1 MQKGDAMKKAYALLF
16 GLLAF
21 LLAQPA
27 RADVSYTGTLANST
41 TTFDVILNLSAT
53 STVTLQTYGF
63 GGGVNQAGNTILP
76 GGTDPFVAIF
86 SGVGDSA
93 TIVTDG
99 LANPFG
105 TSADVT
111 NYSSFVG
118 CPLANTVSN
127 FGSTTCA
134 DVKMTL
140 PSLSAGTYT
149 IVLSDGQYQA
159 NAIFDNGTL
168 GEGFTDFTT
177 GSFCNFEDIITS
189 SGVVTPCPNTSGA
202 FALDI
207 TGLPPGSTTTV
218 TPEPTTL
225 VLLGSGLLA
234 AGCGG
239 RRRASRTVGLK
250 KEV

>member
-1 MQKGDAMKKAYALLF
+1 MKKAYALLF

-99 LANPFG
+99 FANPFG

-149 IVLSDGQYQA
+149 IVLSDGQYQPV
-159 NAIFDNGTL
+159 AISDVQQTPPLPGLL
-168 GEGFTDFTT
+168 GDGFVDFT
-177 GSFCNFEDIITS
+177 GGIFCNVEDSTG
-189 SGVVTPCPNTSGA
+189 GVVTPCPNTSGA

-207 TGLPPGSTTTV
+207 TGLPTGSTTTP
-218 TPEPTTL
+218 TPEPATL

-234 AGCGG
+234 AGWRS

-250 KEV
+250 EEV